1 MSTTLIVDTVVYSTT
16 DLELCY
22 GDSVLFGGVMYD
34 TSGVYT
40 DTLQAQAGCDSV
52 SILNL
57 NINDSITQD
66 STTLIACDSAEW
78 NGVMY
83 TLSGIY
89 RDTLQSIAGCD
100 SIVTLDLTIN
110 DSYSYSDTLYRC
122 VGDSALL
129 AGSYQSV
136 SGLYIDTLQSVTG
149 CDSLIRTEL
158 ILDTVVYSTT
168 DLELCFG
175 DSAQFGNSYLLSSG
189 IYTDTLQAQAGCD
202 SIVTLDLTI
211 LPNSINNLNQTICN
225 GDSLLLGGNFQTTSG
240 IYTDTLTS
248 YSGCDSI
255 LVTNLIVSSELFG
268 DTIYLR
274 SCDSVV
280 WQGFTYTNSGI
291 YNDTISSSSGCDS
304 IVVLD
309 LIITNPV
316 TVSTNQILC
325 YGDSSFLNGSYQDT
339 SGFYVDTL
347 VSEFGCDSIV
357 LTTLTLLT
365 ENIGDTTLLT
375 ACDSTIWN
383 GNVYSSSGM
392 FTDTLQSTA
401 GCDSIATLDLTI
413 NNTYFDD
420 TTSLIGC
427 DSVSWNGIFYYQSG
441 IYNDTLQRVTGCDSI
456 LTLDLIINQSTM
468 TNNFV
473 QICSGDSILAGGT
486 YQSNS
491 GIYFDTLQT
500 AAGCDSITSTTLT
513 VTTFYTVPL
522 NSQICNNDSILF
534 GGNYLDTSGIYYDT
548 VQNANGCDTL
558 FVLDLVVDTAIPITL
573 ININSCDEF
582 LTPNGV
588 LITSSSVF
596 NDTLVAVSG
605 CDSIINYNVII
616 TYSSFVM
623 VTDTACG
630 SYLSPQGNTYTATGI
645 YIDTLINS
653 IGCDSIITIDLL
665 IYCNDTDGDG
675 IPDDIDEDDDNDGIS
690 DVDEGTGDTD
700 GDGIPDYLDV
710 DSDNDGIFDVVE
722 SGNGLLDTNN
732 DGVIDSNDTGFSDNN
747 NNGMA
752 DGSENTIPVDSD
764 KDGIADY
771 LDLDSD
777 NDGIYDVIEGG
788 DGSQDTN
795 NDGVVDSNDTGFTDT
810 DNNGMSDNTQG
821 TNPLDN
827 DSDGVLDYL
836 DLDSDND
843 GIYDVV
849 ESGNGSQD
857 TNYDGVV
864 DSSDNGFTDND
875 NNGMSDGTQGSSPTD
890 TDSDGIA
897 NHLDLDSDGDGC
909 SDVLEAGFV
918 DGDGDGYL
926 GDSPTSQDSLGL
938 VVNSGGYLIPGDFDS
953 NGIYDFLEEG
963 SQVVFDIH
971 PSELEIYSEGDDI
984 VLNTES
990 NSLSTIYY
998 QWQISSDGGASWSNV
1013 IDNDIFSGAQ
1023 TNTLYM
1029 YGLTKEFDQNLLQLV
1044 VSTPGYVCGSDEIS
1058 EPTLLQLETVL
1069 IPEGFS
1075 PNGDNINDTWH
1086 ISGIDQYPI
1095 NHVEVYSRW
1104 ETKVF
1109 ETDNYG
1115 TNNEWNGIPNV
1126 LNGLIL
1132 GNSNVPEGTYFYII
1146 TFGGEHEGKKPI
1158 KGFVYLRNK

>member
-1 MSTTLIVDTVVYSTT
+1 MVLDLTINSSYYGDTTTLV
-16 DLELCY
+16 
-22 GDSVLFGGVMYD
+22 
-34 TSGVYT
+34 
-40 DTLQAQAGCDSV
+40 
-52 SILNL
+52 
-57 NINDSITQD
+57 
-66 STTLIACDSAEW
+66 ACDSAEW
-78 NGVMY
+78 NGVLY

-89 RDTLQSIAGCD
+89 SDTLQSIAGCD
-100 SIVTLDLTIN
+100 SILTLDLTI
-110 DSYSYSDTLYRC
+110 
-122 VGDSALL
+122 
-129 AGSYQSV
+129 
-136 SGLYIDTLQSVTG
+136 TG
-149 CDSLIRTEL
+149 
-158 ILDTVVYSTT
+158 
-168 DLELCFG
+168 
-175 DSAQFGNSYLLSSG
+175 
-189 IYTDTLQAQAGCD
+189 
-202 SIVTLDLTI
+202 
-211 LPNSINNLNQTICN
+211 PSINNITQSICN
-225 GDSLLLGGNFQTTSG
+225 GDSILLGGNFQTTSG
-240 IYTDTLTS
+240 IYTDTLVS
-248 YSGCDSI
+248 SIGCDSI
-255 LVTNLIVSSELFG
+255 LITNLVVSSELFG
-268 DTIYLR
+268 DTIILR
-274 SCDSVV
+274 SCDSAV
-280 WQGFTYTNSGI
+280 WQGITYTNSGI

-304 IVVLD
+304 ILVLD
-309 LIITNPV
+309 LTITNPDI
-316 TVSTNQILC
+316 VSTNQIIC
-325 YGDSSFLNGSYQDT
+325 YGDSSLLNGNYQDT
-339 SGFYVDTL
+339 SGLYIDTL
-347 VSEFGCDSIV
+347 VNEFGCDSIV
-357 LTTLTLLT
+357 LTTLTVLN
-365 ENIGDTTLLT
+365 ENIGDTTILS

-392 FTDTLQSTA
+392 FTDTIQSTA
-401 GCDSIATLDLTI
+401 GCDSIVTLDLTI
-413 NNTYFDD
+413 NSTYFDD

-427 DSVSWNGIFYYQSG
+427 DSVSWNGVFYYQSG
-441 IYNDTLQRVTGCDSI
+441 IYNDTLQRVNGCDSI
-456 LTLDLIINQSTM
+456 LTLDLIINQSTL

-473 QICSGDSILAGGT
+473 QICSGDSILVGGS
-486 YQSNS
+486 YQLNS
-491 GIYFDTLQT
+491 GVYFDTLQT
-500 AAGCDSITSTTLT
+500 VAGCDSITSTTLT

-558 FVLDLVVDTAIPITL
+558 FVLDLVVDSTIPNTL
-573 ININSCDEF
+573 ININACDEF
-582 LTPNGV
+582 LTPNGI
-588 LITSSSVF
+588 LITSSGIF

-616 TYSSFVM
+616 TYSSFVT

-630 SYLSPQGNTYTATGI
+630 SYLSPQGNIYTATGI
-645 YIDTLINS
+645 YTDTLVNS

-675 IPDDIDEDDDNDGIS
+675 IPDDIDQDDDNDGIS

-752 DGSENTIPVDSD
+752 DGSENTSPVDSD

-795 NDGVVDSNDTGFTDT
+795 NDGVVDSNDNGFTDT
-810 DNNGMSDNTQG
+810 DNNGMSDNTQT

-857 TNYDGVV
+857 TNNDGVIDLL
-864 DSSDNGFTDND
+864 DSGYSDTD
-875 NNGMSDGTQGSSPTD
+875 NNGMSDVSQGSLPID
-890 TDSDGIA
+890 TDSDGTA
-897 NHLDLDSDGDGC
+897 DYLDLDSDGDGC
-909 SDVLEAGFV
+909 NDVIEAGFV

-938 VVNSGGYLIPGDFDS
+938 VVNSGGYLIPVDLDS
-953 NGIYDFLEEG
+953 TGIYDFLEEG
-963 SQVVFDIH
+963 SQVVIDIH
-971 PSELEIYSEGDDI
+971 PSELEVFSEGDDI
-984 VLNTES
+984 ILTTES
-990 NSLSTIYY
+990 NSLSTIFY
-998 QWQISSDGGASWSNV
+998 QWQISSDGGASWDNV

-1058 EPTLLQLETVL
+1058 EQTLLQLETVL

-1075 PNGDNINDTWH
+1075 PNGDNVNDTWH

-1146 TFGGEHEGKKPI
+1146 TFGGEYEGKKPI
-1158 KGFVYLRNK
+1158 KGYVYIRNK

>member
-1 MSTTLIVDTVVYSTT
+1 M
-16 DLELCY
+16 
-22 GDSVLFGGVMYD
+22 
-34 TSGVYT
+34 
-40 DTLQAQAGCDSV
+40 
-52 SILNL
+52 
-57 NINDSITQD
+57 
-66 STTLIACDSAEW
+66 
-78 NGVMY
+78 
-83 TLSGIY
+83 
-89 RDTLQSIAGCD
+89 
-100 SIVTLDLTIN
+100 
-110 DSYSYSDTLYRC
+110 
-122 VGDSALL
+122 
-129 AGSYQSV
+129 
-136 SGLYIDTLQSVTG
+136 
-149 CDSLIRTEL
+149 
-158 ILDTVVYSTT
+158 
-168 DLELCFG
+168 
-175 DSAQFGNSYLLSSG
+175 
-189 IYTDTLQAQAGCD
+189 
-202 SIVTLDLTI
+202 
-211 LPNSINNLNQTICN
+211 
-225 GDSLLLGGNFQTTSG
+225 LLGGNFQTTSG
-240 IYTDTLTS
+240 IYTDTLVS
-248 YSGCDSI
+248 SLGCDSI
-255 LVTNLIVSSELFG
+255 LITNLIVSSELFG
-268 DTIYLR
+268 DTIILR
-274 SCDSVV
+274 TCDSAV
-280 WQGFTYTNSGI
+280 WQGITYTNSGI

-304 IVVLD
+304 ILVLD
-309 LIITNPV
+309 LTITNPYIV
-316 TVSTNQILC
+316 NTNQIIC

-339 SGFYVDTL
+339 SGLYIDTL

-357 LTTLTLLT
+357 LTSLIVLN
-365 ENIGDTTLLT
+365 ENIGDTTMLT

-383 GNVYSSSGM
+383 GNVYSISGI

-413 NNTYFDD
+413 NSTYFDD

-427 DSVSWNGIFYYQSG
+427 DSVSWNGVFYYQSG

-473 QICSGDSILAGGT
+473 QICSGDSILVGGS
-486 YQSNS
+486 YQLS
-491 GIYFDTLQT
+491 GGVYFDTLQT

-548 VQNANGCDTL
+548 VQNSNGCDTL
-558 FVLDLVVDTAIPITL
+558 FVLDLVVDSAIPNTL
-573 ININSCDEF
+573 ININACDEF
-582 LTPNGV
+582 LTPNGI
-588 LITSSSVF
+588 LITSSGVF

-605 CDSIINYNVII
+605 CDSIINYNVTI
-616 TYSSFVM
+616 TYSSFVT

-630 SYLSPQGNTYTATGI
+630 SYLSPQGNIYTATGI
-645 YIDTLINS
+645 YTDTLVNS

-665 IYCNDTDGDG
+665 IFCNDTDGDG
-675 IPDDIDEDDDNDGIS
+675 IPDDIDQDDDNDGIS

-752 DGSENTIPVDSD
+752 DGSENTSPIDSD

-795 NDGVVDSNDTGFTDT
+795 NDGVVDSNDNGFTDT

-821 TNPLDN
+821 TSPLDN

-857 TNYDGVV
+857 TNNDGVIDLL
-864 DSSDNGFTDND
+864 DSGYSDTD
-875 NNGMSDGTQGSSPTD
+875 NNGMSDVSQGSLPTD
-890 TDSDGIA
+890 TDSDGTA
-897 NHLDLDSDGDGC
+897 DYLDLDSDGDGC
-909 SDVLEAGFV
+909 SDVIEAGFV

-938 VVNSGGYLIPGDFDS
+938 VVNSGGYLIPVDLDS
-953 NGIYDFLEEG
+953 TGIYDFLEEG
-963 SQVVFDIH
+963 SQVVIDIN
-971 PSELEIYSEGDDI
+971 PSELEVFSEGDDI
-984 VLNTES
+984 ILTTES
-990 NSLSTIYY
+990 NSLSTIFY
-998 QWQISSDGGASWSNV
+998 QWQISSDGGASWDNV
-1013 IDNDIFSGAQ
+1013 IDNNIFSGAQ

-1029 YGLTKEFDQNLLQLV
+1029 YGLTKEFDQHLLQLV
-1044 VSTPGYVCGSDEIS
+1044 VSTPGYACGSDEIS
-1058 EPTLLQLETVL
+1058 EQTLLQLETVL

-1075 PNGDNINDTWH
+1075 PNGDNVNDTWH

-1146 TFGGEHEGKKPI
+1146 TFGGEYEGKKPI
-1158 KGFVYLRNK
+1158 KGFVYIRNK